1 MGVGSNTYL
10 KKLTFLHKDLSHL
23 THTLHLQRLC
33 DLQTPEKGF
42 KQATVKTLQGKSKKG
57 NISVALNS
65 PNCSKSL
72 LQFKKQNTY
81 NIIVL

>member
-42 KQATVKTLQGKSKKG
+42 KQATVKTLQGKSKKRQH
-57 NISVALNS
+57 LCCFEF
-65 PNCSKSL
+65 PKL
-72 LQFKKQNTY
+72 FKELIAVLKKTTY